1 MFKVVCLETVTCGVT
16 FYVNE
21 VYHASVPQKYLDP
34 INKDY
39 TLIDDEYMVYE
50 MMNSKMLKCSRVNR
64 KYFITLAEFRDKII
78 NDI

>member
-1 MFKVVCLETVTCGVT
+1 MMFKVVCLETVTCGVT

-39 TLIDDEYMVYE
+39 TKRIENPDEAIPYIRTIKIDSILD
-50 MMNSKMLKCSRVNR
+50 
-64 KYFITLAEFRDKII
+64 
-78 NDI
+78 